1 MAMRYFVRYF
11 LKPLIVSGTLFALI
25 NRVSAEKA
33 FKLKFQDW
41 NEDDDRIRVRS
52 WYAQANTPINS
63 TLDISVTGMVDSI
76 SGATPWG
83 TPPTQKRDEWLV
95 SINERREAGVISLSS
110 SIDDYDFS
118 FELGRSKESD
128 YLSRSYAITA
138 SRGFAEDTLTLS
150 TGLSY
155 LDDDVD
161 SDVPGGPGLGN
172 LSRKTPEIFLGV
184 HRIIDPKTTFS
195 LNLTY
200 GRPKGYLSDPYK
212 QIGRNEPLFLG
223 SLEEDL
229 FLYSENRPNKRETFV
244 AYLESARYFEKL
256 DATLES
262 SYRYFTDDSD
272 LSGHTLEFQWLQ
284 RLTDR
289 FILRPLFRYYIQ
301 NPADFYMVTLDGSG
315 IEPIE
320 RPNGTGPHYY
330 SSDYRLSKLRAI
342 TLGLKFTYFP
352 RDNLSFDLSFDHY
365 EMKGR
370 DNQTDQRVYPS
381 ANVITVGTQWLF

>member
-1 MAMRYFVRYF
+1 M
-11 LKPLIVSGTLFALI
+11 LKPYHIALLLFCLVSRA
-25 NRVSAEKA
+25 SAEKA
-33 FKLKFQDW
+33 LKLKFQDW

-52 WYAQANTPINS
+52 WYAEANTPINS
-63 TLDISVTGMVDSI
+63 SWDISVTGIVDSI

-83 TPPTQKRDEWLV
+83 TPPTQNSDDWLV
-95 SINERREAGVISLSS
+95 TLDERREAGIISLSS
-110 SIDDYDFS
+110 SIDNYDFS
-118 FELGRSKESD
+118 FELGRSEESD
-128 YLSRSYAITA
+128 YLSRSYALTT

-150 TGLSY
+150 SGISY

-161 SDVPGGPGLGN
+161 SDVPGGPGLGI

-184 HRIIDPKTTFS
+184 HRIIDPKTTLS

-229 FLYSENRPNKRETFV
+229 FLYSENRPNKRDTFV
-244 AYLESARYFEKL
+244 AYLEGARYFENL

-272 LSGHTLEFQWLQ
+272 LSGHTIELKWLQ
-284 RLTDR
+284 RLNDR
-289 FILRPLFRYYIQ
+289 LILRPLFRYYIQ
-301 NPADFYMVTLDGSG
+301 NPADFYMVSLDGSG
-315 IEPIE
+315 IEPVE

-330 SSDYRLSKLRAI
+330 SSDYRLSKLRA
-342 TLGLKFTYFP
+342 TTFGLKFTYFAK
-352 RDNLSFDLSFDHY
+352 DNLSFDLSLDRY
-365 EMKGR
+365 EMKGM
-370 DNQTDQRVYPS
+370 DNHTDQRVYPS
-381 ANVITVGTQWLF
+381 ANVITIGTQWHF

>member
-1 MAMRYFVRYF
+1 MV
-11 LKPLIVSGTLFALI
+11 KPLYITLLLFCLVSRA
-25 NRVSAEKA
+25 SAEKGL
-33 FKLKFQDW
+33 KLKFQDW

-52 WYAQANTPINS
+52 WYAEAITPINS
-63 TLDISVTGMVDSI
+63 SWDISVKGMVDSI

-83 TPPTQKRDEWLV
+83 TPPTQNSDDWLV
-95 SINERREAGVISLSS
+95 TLNERREAGIISLSS

-118 FELGRSKESD
+118 FELGRSEESD
-128 YLSRSYAITA
+128 YLSRSYALTT

-150 TGLSY
+150 SGFSY

-161 SDVPGGPGLGN
+161 SDVPGGPGLGI

-184 HRIIDPKTTFS
+184 HRIIDPKTTLS

-229 FLYSENRPNKRETFV
+229 FLYSENRPNERDTFV
-244 AYLESARYFEKL
+244 AYLEGARYFENL

-272 LSGHTLEFQWLQ
+272 LSGHTLELQWLQ
-284 RLTDR
+284 RLNDR
-289 FILRPLFRYYIQ
+289 LILRPLFRYYLQ
-301 NPADFYMVTLDGSG
+301 NPADFYMVTLDGTN
-315 IEPIE
+315 IEPTPQ
-320 RPNGTGPHYY
+320 PNGTGPHYY
-330 SSDYRLSKLRAI
+330 SSDYRLSKLRAT
-342 TLGLKFTYFP
+342 TLGFKLTYFAK
-352 RDNLSFDLSFDHY
+352 DNLSVDLSLDRY
-365 EMKGR
+365 EMKGM
-370 DNQTDQRVYPS
+370 DNHTDQRVYPS
-381 ANVITVGTQWLF
+381 ANVLTVGTQWLF

>member
-1 MAMRYFVRYF
+1 MKFF
-11 LKPLIVSGTLFALI
+11 FKPLFISLLLFGLI
-25 NRVSAEKA
+25 NRASAEKS

-41 NEDDDRIRVRS
+41 KEDDDRIRVRS
-52 WYAQANTPINS
+52 WYAQANTPLSSNW
-63 TLDISVTGMVDSI
+63 DISVTGMVDTI

-83 TPPTQKRDEWLV
+83 TPPTQNRNDWLV
-95 SINERREAGVISLSS
+95 TLDERREAGIISLSS
-110 SIDDYDFS
+110 SIEDYDFS

-128 YLSRSYAITA
+128 YLSKSYAVIA
-138 SRGFAEDTLTLS
+138 SKSFAEKTLTLS
-150 TGLSY
+150 SGISY

-161 SDVPGGPGLGN
+161 SDVPGGPGLGI
-172 LSRKTPEIFLGV
+172 LSRKTPEIFLGI
-184 HRIIDPKTTFS
+184 HRIIDPKTTLS

-212 QIGRNEPLFLG
+212 QIGRYEPLFIG

-229 FLYSENRPNKRETFV
+229 FLYSENRPNKRDTFV
-244 AYLESARYFEKL
+244 AYLEGLRYFEKL

-284 RLTDR
+284 RLSDR
-289 FILRPLFRYYIQ
+289 LILRPLLRYYIQ
-301 NPADFYMVTLDGSG
+301 NPADFYMVTLDRTN
-315 IEPIE
+315 IQPTPQ
-320 RPNGTGPHYY
+320 PNGTGPHY
-330 SSDYRLSKLRAI
+330 SSDYRLSKLQAT
-342 TLGLKFTYFP
+342 TLGLKLTYFAKE
-352 RDNLSFDLSFDHY
+352 NLSIDLSLDRY
-365 EMKGR
+365 EMKGM

>member
-1 MAMRYFVRYF
+1 MRSFIKF
-11 LKPLIVSGTLFALI
+11 FFKPLFISLLLFGLI
-25 NRVSAEKA
+25 NRASAEKA

-52 WYAQANTPINS
+52 WYAQANTPLSSNW
-63 TLDISVTGMVDSI
+63 DISVTGMVDTI

-83 TPPTQKRDEWLV
+83 TPPTQNRNDWLV
-95 SINERREAGVISLSS
+95 TLNERREAGIISLSS
-110 SIDDYDFS
+110 SIEDYDFS

-128 YLSRSYAITA
+128 YLSESYAVIA
-138 SRGFAEDTLTLS
+138 SKSFAEKTLTLNS
-150 TGLSY
+150 GISY

-161 SDVPGGPGLGN
+161 SDVPGGPGQGI
-172 LSRKTPEIFLGV
+172 LSRKTPEIFLGI
-184 HRIIDPKTTFS
+184 HRIIDPKTTLS

-212 QIGRNEPLFLG
+212 QIGRYEPLFIG

-229 FLYSENRPNKRETFV
+229 FLYSENRPNKRDTFV
-244 AYLESARYFEKL
+244 AYLEGLRYFEKL

-284 RLTDR
+284 RLSDR
-289 FILRPLFRYYIQ
+289 LILRPLLRYYIQ
-301 NPADFYMVTLDGSG
+301 NPADFYMLTLDGTD
-315 IEPIE
+315 IQPTPQ
-320 RPNGTGPHYY
+320 PNGTGPHY
-330 SSDYRLSKLRAI
+330 SSDYRLSKLKAT
-342 TLGLKFTYFP
+342 TLGLKLTYFAK
-352 RDNLSFDLSFDHY
+352 DNLSFDLSLDRY
-365 EMKGR
+365 EMKGM

>member
-1 MAMRYFVRYF
+1 MV
-11 LKPLIVSGTLFALI
+11 KPLFITLLLFCLVIRA
-25 NRVSAEKA
+25 SAEKA

-63 TLDISVTGMVDSI
+63 TWDISVTGMVDSI

-83 TPPTQKRDEWLV
+83 APPTEDDWLETL
-95 SINERREAGVISLSS
+95 NERREAGTISLSS
-110 SIDDYDFS
+110 TIDDYDFS
-118 FELGRSKESD
+118 FELGRSEESD
-128 YLSRSYAITA
+128 YLSRSYAVTT
-138 SRGFAEDTLTLS
+138 SKRFAEDTLTLS
-150 TGLSY
+150 SGISY

-161 SDVPGGPGLGN
+161 SDVVGGPYLGI
-172 LSRKTPEIFLGV
+172 LKRRTPEFFLGMQ
-184 HRIIDPKTTFS
+184 RIIDPKTTLS

-212 QIGRNEPLFLG
+212 QIFKSRIVVLDIDPDGKKITELRPYRN
-223 SLEEDL
+223 
-229 FLYSENRPNKRETFV
+229 SENRPNKRKTFV
-244 AYLESARYFEKL
+244 AYLEGARYFENL

-262 SYRYFTDDSD
+262 TYRYFTDDSD

-284 RLTDR
+284 RLSDR
-289 FILRPLFRYYIQ
+289 LILRPLFRYYIQ
-301 NPADFYMVTLDGSG
+301 NPADFYMVSLDGTE
-315 IEPIE
+315 IEPVE

-330 SSDYRLSKLRAI
+330 SSDYRLSKLRAT
-342 TLGLKFTYFP
+342 TLGLKFTYFAK
-352 RDNLSFDLSFDHY
+352 DNLSFDLSLDRY
-365 EMKGR
+365 EMKGM